1 MYGPERL
8 LRDLGEIGY
17 EVERVTG
24 ADGNVYAVIRGFV
37 VPVGRF
43 ADRVID
49 LGLLAPPDYPRNV
62 GSSIHVRA
70 TPQLLEYGSVPGVR
84 NIIQSGLGPEWRYWS
99 HNFGW
104 GAGERSTRRL
114 LSQINRI
121 FAHA

>member
-8 LRDLGEIGY
+8 LTDLREMGY
-17 EVERVTG
+17 EVERVTDAG
-24 ADGNVYAVIRGFV
+24 GNAYAVIRGFV

-43 ADRVID
+43 ADRLID
-49 LGLLAPPDYPRNV
+49 LGLLAPPDYPRNI

-70 TPQLLEYGSVPGVR
+70 TPQLLEYGSVPNVR

-104 GAGERSTRRL
+104 GTGERSTRRL
-114 LSQINRI
+114 LSQINTI